1 MITSP
6 KKCYCADRKGYDP
19 NKPRSTTNCE
29 LMSKQQTKM
38 TWERFRDTLFFQG
51 VYRTSSKNFEVV
63 STEDEELY
71 IRQVLVSQEKR
82 RDPLFPD

>member
-1 MITSP
+1 
-6 KKCYCADRKGYDP
+6 
-19 NKPRSTTNCE
+19 
-29 LMSKQQTKM
+29 MSKQQTKM

-71 IRQVLVSQEKR
+71 IR
-82 RDPLFPD
+82 